1 MLGRVRLRRLPECEL
16 TDTADSQ
23 NPTAGAAALPSAQR
37 RQVFVAYPYSI
48 PKADYR
54 KPFEAVGKAFNVKF
68 VFADE
73 KISNLHILDKIKGY
87 IVDSSFG
94 IYDITAWNPNVALEL
109 GLALGLNRTAYIAFD
124 PSKTNANDVPSDLR
138 GMDRLQYSSFTDLEA
153 RIESLIAQVLPLP
166 RAHDA
171 ENQLQD
177 LRETVLSLLA
187 ESEGLSIGDI
197 AKAVGIS
204 TDLAKVVVRPLVA
217 ADKLRVE
224 GVKRGAKYHLSN

>member
-1 MLGRVRLRRLPECEL
+1 MSEASE
-16 TDTADSQ
+16 AAI
-23 NPTAGAAALPSAQR
+23 PTAGAAALPSAQR

-87 IVDSSFG
+87 IVDSAFG

-124 PSKTNANDVPSDLR
+124 PSKTNADDVPSDLR
-138 GMDRLQYSSFTDLEA
+138 GMDRLQYSSFSDLEA
-153 RIESLIAQVLPLP
+153 RIEWLIAQELPLP
-166 RAHDA
+166 RTHDA
-171 ENQLQD
+171 ENQLEG
-177 LRETVLSLLA
+177 LRETVLALVA
-187 ESEGLSIGDI
+187 ASEGLKIGDI
-197 AKAVGIS
+197 AKAVGVS

-217 ADKLRVE
+217 EDKLRVQ
-224 GVKRGAKYHLSN
+224 GVKRGAKYHAAD

>member
-1 MLGRVRLRRLPECEL
+1 MSEATE
-16 TDTADSQ
+16 AAI
-23 NPTAGAAALPSAQR
+23 PTAGAAALPSAQR

-87 IVDSSFG
+87 IVDSAFG

-124 PSKTNANDVPSDLR
+124 PSKTNADDVPTDLR
-138 GMDRLQYSSFTDLEA
+138 GMDRLQYSSFSDLEA
-153 RIESLIAQVLPLP
+153 RIEWLIAQELPLP
-166 RAHDA
+166 RTHDA
-171 ENQLQD
+171 ENQLEG
-177 LRETVLSLLA
+177 LRETVLALVA
-187 ESEGLSIGDI
+187 ASEGLKIGDI
-197 AKAVGIS
+197 AKAVGVS

-217 ADKLRVE
+217 EDKLRVQ
-224 GVKRGAKYHLSN
+224 GVKRGAKYHAAD

>member
-1 MLGRVRLRRLPECEL
+1 MSEASE
-16 TDTADSQ
+16 AAI
-23 NPTAGAAALPSAQR
+23 PTAGAAALPSAQR

-87 IVDSSFG
+87 IVDSAFG

-124 PSKTNANDVPSDLR
+124 PSKTNADDVPSDLR
-138 GMDRLQYSSFTDLEA
+138 GMDRLQYSSFSDLEA
-153 RIESLIAQVLPLP
+153 RIEWLIAQELPLP
-166 RAHDA
+166 RTHDA
-171 ENQLQD
+171 ENQLEG
-177 LRETVLSLLA
+177 LRETVLALVA
-187 ESEGLSIGDI
+187 ASEGLKIGDI
-197 AKAVGIS
+197 AKAVGVS

-217 ADKLRVE
+217 EDKLRVQ
-224 GVKRGAKYHLSN
+224 GVKRGAK